1 MDNVLI
7 ISIIYFVGIFILLI
21 ANELYY
27 RHLGIKGEY
36 SRKFAHITATLATL
50 PFPYIIPSHWYILVL
65 ALIFFVVLYLTQR
78 STFLN
83 SIHDIRRRSIGSYL
97 LPASIYLTFLISS
110 KLDSKI
116 LFILPMLILAIS
128 DPVAAITG
136 MSVKKYN
143 KNVQIAGYTLQ
154 KTWLGSAGFLVS
166 SFIITII
173 ALYIHFGTIN
183 LKTIYI
189 SLVVGLIGTIAEMLS
204 WRGSDNL
211 SIPLGVQLVLIF
223 LLSNQ

>member
-7 ISIIYFVGIFILLI
+7 ISIIYFIGIAILLI

-27 RHLGIKGEY
+27 RYLGVKGEY

-65 ALIFFVVLYLTQR
+65 ALLFFAVLYVTQR

-83 SIHDIRRRSIGSYL
+83 SIHDIRRRSVGSYL
-97 LPASIYLTFLISS
+97 LPVSIYITFLISS
-110 KLDSKI
+110 ILDSKI
-116 LFILPMLILAIS
+116 LFILPMLILAIC
-128 DPVAAITG
+128 DPVAAIVG
-136 MSVKKYN
+136 MSVKRFN
-143 KNVQIAGYTLQ
+143 KNIQIGGYILQ

-173 ALYIHFGTIN
+173 ALYLHLGALN

-189 SLVVGLIGTIAEMLS
+189 SLMVGAVGTLAELVS

-211 SIPLGVQLVLIF
+211 TIPLSVLLILRFFIF
-223 LLSNQ
+223 VS